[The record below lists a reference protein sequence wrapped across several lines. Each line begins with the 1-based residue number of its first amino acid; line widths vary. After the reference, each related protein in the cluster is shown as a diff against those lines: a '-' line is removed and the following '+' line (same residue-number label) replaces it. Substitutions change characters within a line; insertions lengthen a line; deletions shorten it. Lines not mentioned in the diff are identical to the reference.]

1 MCSPLWLCL
10 KVKSAY
16 KYKNLYEL
24 SDHTRTSNDPV
35 ESCKLNYSAYVMLQ
49 KVFSGSR
56 RLRNGAFSLILVLSA
71 FGSFPAEA
79 TLSCKEILGSV
90 KYFFLKRGKGRL
102 EKVFLEMNR
111 MKELSFK
118 SERLI
123 FKNLDSSDLEQAE
136 ELLGGSQTSF
146 FGDTASCGVGI
157 YSAMVFGVINVAI
170 NPFVYLPPRANVASN
185 ELALYSSKDKRLVG
199 FFGADFDFHS
209 KRIYISYVIE
219 KSSRGQGYA
228 TEALRAFISEIK
240 RKVEGPYAFLATV
253 YINNEASLKVLEKT
267 GFEFFGDDGESSD
280 ILLYRKRID

>member
-1 MCSPLWLCL
+1 MF
-10 KVKSAY
+10 
-16 KYKNLYEL
+16 
-24 SDHTRTSNDPV
+24 
-35 ESCKLNYSAYVMLQ
+35 Q
-49 KVFSGSR
+49 KVFCGSR
-56 RLRNGAFSLILVLSA
+56 RLRNGAFFLILILSA
-71 FGSFPAEA
+71 TGSHPAEA
-79 TLSCKEILGSV
+79 TVSCKEILGSV

-123 FKNLDSSDLEQAE
+123 FKNLESADLDQAE

-146 FGDTASCGVGI
+146 FGNTSSSGVGI
-157 YSAMVFGVINVAI
+157 YSAMVFGVINLAI

-185 ELALYSSKDKRLVG
+185 ELALYSLKDKKLVG
-199 FFGADFDFHS
+199 FLGADFDFRR

-253 YINNEASLKVLEKT
+253 YINNEASLRVLEKT